1 MPRRKKRV
9 VDFETVNL
17 VDQVVLDPFPQL
29 NVRRTRRRNTIG
41 AERDGQLGEGIELD
55 FHNICP
61 CMSCAEFPRP
71 TVRLMSVIGRHLMT
85 RPIAPKYEVYYIHL
99 VFFPCHLFISFNT

>member
-17 VDQVVLDPFPQL
+17 VDQVVLDPFPQI

-41 AERDGQLGEGIELD
+41 PESDGQLGEGIELD

-85 RPIAPKYEVYYIHL
+85 RPIAPKYEVYRIHL
-99 VFFPCHLFISFNT
+99 VFFPYPLFNTFNT